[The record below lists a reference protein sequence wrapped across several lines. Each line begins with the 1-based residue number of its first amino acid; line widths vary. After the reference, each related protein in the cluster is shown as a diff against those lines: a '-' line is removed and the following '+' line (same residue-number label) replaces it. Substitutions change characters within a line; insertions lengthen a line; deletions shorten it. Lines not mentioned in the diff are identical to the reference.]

1 VTILTATAS
10 LWPSRAA
17 CFSAAV
23 FIGASGATNVL
34 NGWQKGI
41 DLPTSLVW
49 SGVAG
54 AVAVIFPLSWPP
66 LANFA
71 KLFRDGQADIDEV
84 RRWTPLP
91 ETADESCEVARRL
104 AVPDSEILLGAR
116 ATEATLKV
124 MSEKGRLAD
133 YAILHFATHGALT
146 GQVERLARAVRFRT
160 ELAP

>member
-17 CFSAAV
+17 CFSVAV
-23 FIGASGATNVL
+23 FIGASGATNVPY
-34 NGWQKGI
+34 GWQKGI

-104 AVPDSEILLGAR
+104 AVPDSEDPAWGACDR
-116 ATEATLKV
+116 SNA
-124 MSEKGRLAD
+124 
-133 YAILHFATHGALT
+133 
-146 GQVERLARAVRFRT
+146 
-160 ELAP
+160 